1 MTLDPVNFRDPKM
14 RNATNAVASLLAALA
29 VTSSGCS
36 KDEPSK
42 TAPAASS
49 AAPMASAP
57 PAMSASAA
65 AAPSATAAEP
75 PHECPKGSSG
85 EGSFNKPCDAKG
97 GARMMEVTWTGK
109 TDDKGPHFK
118 LTNKSPLVILH
129 GKIAVYFYDKA
140 GKQLEIQDTAA
151 TPPKAVPYWSCSGNM
166 FGGVMKAAEKAVLT
180 FSCVDKKHIPEGT
193 AAIEAEML
201 GVGFADATEKKVD
214 FYWRNNDL
222 APDARKKG
230 GVK

>member
-1 MTLDPVNFRDPKM
+1 MGS
-14 RNATNAVASLLAALA
+14 ATHLAVLSVIAVLA

-36 KDEPSK
+36 KDDAASK
-42 TAPAASS
+42 AGPAASS
-49 AAPMASAP
+49 AAAVTSAP
-57 PAMSASAA
+57 PPASSATPP
-65 AAPSATAAEP
+65 APSATAAEP

-85 EGSFNKPCDAKG
+85 EGSFNKPCEAKG
-97 GARMMEVTWTGK
+97 AARMMEVKWTGK
-109 TDDKGPHFK
+109 TDDKGPHFN

-140 GKQLEIQDTAA
+140 GKQLEVQDTAA
-151 TPPKAVPYWSCSGNM
+151 SPPKAVPYWACSGNM
-166 FGGVMKAAEKAVLT
+166 FGGVMKVAEKAVLT
-180 FSCVDKKHIPEGT
+180 FSCVDKKHVPEGT

-201 GVGFADATEKKVD
+201 GVGFADASEKKVD